1 MIFLQKYGFYFLLL
15 GVISDLSTPYILG
28 LFYPKLNQMTTVISV
43 FGDVDSPVRRA
54 FLVWSVV
61 SGLFFVLSL
70 PALYHLFVG
79 TSKTLAI
86 LVVATVGLYGI
97 GIVFLL
103 AYSVSIRMKAL
114 GIYRLGSII

>member
-43 FGDVDSPVRRA
+43 FSDVDSPVRRA

-61 SGLFFVLSL
+61 SGLFFCS
-70 PALYHLFVG
+70 FV
-79 TSKTLAI
+79 AC
-86 LVVATVGLYGI
+86 VVSPICWNIKNTCNTCCCNSWFI
-97 GIVFLL
+97 WD
-103 AYSVSIRMKAL
+103 R
-114 GIYRLGSII
+114 

>member
-1 MIFLQKYGFYFLLL
+1 MIYRHR
-15 GVISDLSTPYILG
+15 ISLA
-28 LFYPKLNQMTTVISV
+28 FYPKLNQMTTVISV

-61 SGLFFVLSL
+61 SGLFVLSL
-70 PALYHLFVG
+70 PALYHLFIG

-86 LVVATVGLYGI
+86 LAVATVGLYGI
-97 GIVFLL
+97 GDCILL
-103 AYSVSIRMKAL
+103 GYSVSIRMKAL

>member
-1 MIFLQKYGFYFLLL
+1 MVLFLLL

-61 SGLFFVLSL
+61 SGLFFCSFVACVVS
-70 PALYHLFVG
+70 PIYWNIKKHLQY
-79 TSKTLAI
+79 LLLQQ
-86 LVVATVGLYGI
+86 LVYMG
-97 GIVFLL
+97 
-103 AYSVSIRMKAL
+103 
-114 GIYRLGSII
+114 

>member
-54 FLVWSVV
+54 FFF
-61 SGLFFVLSL
+61 LFFRCLRCITYL
-70 PALYHLFVG
+70 LEHQKHLQY
-79 TSKTLAI
+79 LLLQQ
-86 LVVATVGLYGI
+86 LVYMG
-97 GIVFLL
+97 
-103 AYSVSIRMKAL
+103 
-114 GIYRLGSII
+114 

>member
-28 LFYPKLNQMTTVISV
+28 LFYTKLNQMTTVISV

-61 SGLFFVLSL
+61 SGLFLFFRCLRCITYL
-70 PALYHLFVG
+70 LEHQKHLQY
-79 TSKTLAI
+79 LLLQQ
-86 LVVATVGLYGI
+86 LVYMG
-97 GIVFLL
+97 
-103 AYSVSIRMKAL
+103 
-114 GIYRLGSII
+114 